1 MQEKP
6 LSFDLYHPNPLMIVI
21 SGPSGVGKDS
31 VVKALMKRNCNY
43 HFVVTTTSREP
54 RETEIEGMDYFFVTK
69 SEFERLIAANEMIE
83 YALVYDQFKGAAK
96 QQVRDAWASGKDVLI
111 RVDVQGADT
120 YRKLFPEAL
129 LIFLLP
135 TNPEELIFRLRDRRT
150 ETEQSIALRMA
161 TTRKELEYL
170 PIFDYIVFNPA
181 GKLDEAVDNIEAII
195 QAEHHRVKQ
204 RLVNL

>member
-1 MQEKP
+1 MPDEP

-31 VVKALMKRNCNY
+31 VVKALMKRNKSY

-54 RETEIEGMDYFFVTK
+54 REGEIEGVDYYFVAK
-69 SEFERLIAANEMIE
+69 AEFERLIAANEMIE
-83 YALVYDQFKGAAK
+83 YALVYDQYKGAAK
-96 QQVRDAWASGKDVLI
+96 QQVRDAWASGKDILI

-135 TNPEELIFRLRDRRT
+135 TSPEELIFRLHDRRT
-150 ETEQSIALRMA
+150 ETEQSIAIRMS
-161 TTRKELEYL
+161 TTQKELEYL

-181 GKLDEAVDNIEAII
+181 GKLDDAVDNLEAII
-195 QAEHHRVKQ
+195 LAEHHRVKQ
-204 RLVNL
+204 RVVNL

>member
-31 VVKALMKRNCNY
+31 VVKALMKENQNF

-54 RETEIEGMDYFFVTK
+54 RETEIEGVDYFFVAKT
-69 SEFERLIAANEMIE
+69 EFERLIAANEMIE
-83 YALVYDQFKGAAK
+83 YALVYDQYKGAAK

-135 TNPEELIFRLRDRRT
+135 TNPEELIFRLRDRHT
-150 ETEQSIALRMA
+150 ETEQSIAIRMA

-170 PIFDYIVFNPA
+170 PIFDYIVYNPA

-195 QAEHHRVKQ
+195 KAEHHRVRQ
-204 RLVNL
+204 RVVKL

>member
-1 MQEKP
+1 MAEKP

-31 VVKALMKRNCNY
+31 VVKALMERNRGY
-43 HFVVTTTSREP
+43 HFVVTTTSRDR
-54 RETEIEGMDYFFVTK
+54 RENEVEGMDYFFVTK
-69 SEFERLIAANEMIE
+69 ENFEDLISRNEMIE
-83 YALVYDQFKGAAK
+83 YALVYDQYKGAAK

-120 YRKLFPEAL
+120 YRKLFPEAVL
-129 LIFLLP
+129 VFLLP
-135 TNPEELIFRLRDRRT
+135 TSEQELIFRLRDRGT
-150 ETEQSIALRMA
+150 ETEDSISLRMA

-181 GKLDEAVDNIEAII
+181 GCLDEAVDKLEAII
-195 QAEHHRVKQ
+195 IAEHHKVHQ
-204 RLVNL
+204 RKVDL